1 MNKLDEF
8 AMAALGGLIAQG
20 EINNPARLAGDAY
33 RIAEAMLKESN
44 RRGQSELQNTLE
56 KK

>member
-8 AMAALGGLIAQG
+8 AMAALGGLVTNGKI
-20 EINNPARLAGDAY
+20 ENPARLASDAY
-33 RIAEAMLKESN
+33 EIAEAMLKESN
-44 RRGQSELQNTLE
+44 RRSQSELQNTLE

>member
-8 AMAALGGLIAQG
+8 AMAALGGLIELGCA
-20 EINNPARLAGDAY
+20 ENPVRMSRDAY
-33 RIAEAMLKESN
+33 EIAEAMLKESN